1 MSTSHEVVT
10 RVGRARWDDH
20 RFMGHGALSELLGN
34 ETFLALTFMAATDG
48 RRPTREERDLLD
60 ALAVSMAAAD
70 PRIWPLKITRLVA
83 AYGGTIAGF
92 VAGQLCTECDAI
104 GPWVTGPAA
113 ELLLSVRDA
122 VGLVEASATDFRAA
136 VTRWL
141 ETHETRARLSG
152 YGVAF
157 RADDE
162 RFLALGAHVERA
174 GRAGLPFWRL
184 QQRLSG
190 VLLERG
196 LKPNIALGAAAL
208 LLDMDLSAGQ
218 AQVITNL
225 ANVNTFYANAIEG
238 ARQRSEV
245 LRVLPLDSVQY
256 VGRAPRPLPADR

>member
-1 MSTSHEVVT
+1 MSTPREVVT

-34 ETFLALTFMAATDG
+34 ETFLALTFIAATDG
-48 RRPTREERDLLD
+48 RRPTREERGLLD

-122 VGLVEASATDFRAA
+122 VGLVEASEADFRAA

-141 ETHETRARLSG
+141 ETHRRLSG

-184 QQRLSG
+184 QHRLSG
-190 VLLERG
+190 VLLQERG

-208 LLDMDLSAGQ
+208 LLDMGLSAEQ

>member
-1 MSTSHEVVT
+1 MRLARAGSGRGSLGGHPAARGVRRGHGRQAGKSPRVSLAPSAVSVRGGAAMSTPREVVT

-34 ETFLALTFMAATDG
+34 ETFLALTFIAATDG
-48 RRPTREERDLLD
+48 RRPTREERGLLD

-122 VGLVEASATDFRAA
+122 VGLVEASEADFRAA

-141 ETHETRARLSG
+141 ETHRRLSG

-174 GRAGLPFWRL
+174 GRAGLPFWR
-184 QQRLSG
+184 
-190 VLLERG
+190 
-196 LKPNIALGAAAL
+196 
-208 LLDMDLSAGQ
+208 
-218 AQVITNL
+218 
-225 ANVNTFYANAIEG
+225 
-238 ARQRSEV
+238 
-245 LRVLPLDSVQY
+245 
-256 VGRAPRPLPADR
+256 